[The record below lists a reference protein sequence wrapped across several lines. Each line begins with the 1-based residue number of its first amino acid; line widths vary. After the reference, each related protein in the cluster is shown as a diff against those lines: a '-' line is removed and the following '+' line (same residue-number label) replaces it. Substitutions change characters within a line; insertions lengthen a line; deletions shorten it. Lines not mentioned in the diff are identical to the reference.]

1 MNLPDNPK
9 ILRMYDRL
17 MAECHRLEIET
28 DLLTEAIDWAAVK
41 HRSQTRKDV
50 DRTPYI
56 IRPIGVCLILVQET
70 EVRNHEVL
78 IAAILHD
85 VLEDTQTT
93 VEEMTVEFGNTITE
107 IVREVTNPKGL
118 KSADAKEW
126 QISHAPSMSQEARL
140 VKLADRLYNLRD
152 MHPPPA
158 CWDQAKINIYL
169 DCSRRL
175 VDSIRGTHLTLESLI
190 ERELSD

>member
-9 ILRMYDRL
+9 TLRMYDRL
-17 MAECHRLEIET
+17 MKSCHRLGIET
-28 DLLTEAIDWAAVK
+28 DRLTEAIDWAAVK

-56 IRPIGVCLILVQET
+56 IHPIGVCLILIQEAD
-70 EVRNHEVL
+70 VRNLEVL

-93 VEEMTVEFGNTITE
+93 VDEMAVKFGTTITE
-107 IVREVTNPKGL
+107 IVKEVTNPKGL

-126 QISHAPSMSQEARL
+126 QISHVPSMSHEARL

-175 VDSIRGTHLTLESLI
+175 VDSIRGTHSSLESLI
-190 ERELSD
+190 DRELSN